1 MNSNIDM
8 DMINQMTAQRAES
21 FAKKQEKF
29 AKAFAREQE
38 KAAKAFAKEQE
49 KAAKAFAKVQQ
60 KAAKEFAQNQELDRA
75 EEASEAEI
83 ASKAAIWFGS
93 SRVFSTNSGNSC
105 YFHSSVGNT
114 TAADETDAW
123 LASMYIKDPAS
134 GCYLRGGPYTPPGE
148 EETVKKLSKSEET
161 DAWLA
166 SMYIKDPASGCYLR
180 GGPYTPPAE
189 GLI

>member
-1 MNSNIDM
+1 MAHTKVSASSTHTHTMNSNIDM

-21 FAKKQEKF
+21 FAKK
-29 AKAFAREQE
+29 QE

-83 ASKAAIWFGS
+83 ASKAAMWFGS

-105 YFHSSVGNT
+105 YFHSSVGHT

-134 GCYLRGGPYTPPGE
+134 GCYLRGGPYTPP
-148 EETVKKLSKSEET
+148 S
-161 DAWLA
+161 
-166 SMYIKDPASGCYLR
+166 
-180 GGPYTPPAE
+180 E